1 LAGRVPEHVIQQIVR
16 SVDLVRLFGR
26 YCDLK
31 KKGKKFWAL
40 CPFHKEKTPSFS
52 IDPESGL
59 YYCFGCKEGGNVF
72 TFLQAM
78 DGLSF
83 GEALKKLAAEAGVDL
98 SRYRSEDGPSRDEL
112 AKVREVNELATSFYS
127 RCLEKAGGAEVAR
140 QFLERR
146 EINARAVETWRLGFA
161 PEGWDHFLKCATGR
175 GYGPDVLVKAGL
187 VLPRQDGQGYYDR
200 FRFRL
205 MFPIADA
212 GGRTIGFGA
221 RALKPDD
228 EPKYLNS
235 PETPLFRKG
244 SCFFGLSQAKEAIR
258 SGKTAVV
265 LEGYTDVIMAHQ
277 CGVPE
282 CVAVLGTALTEEH
295 GRRLSRLCERVILVF
310 DPDEA
315 GRKSAKR
322 SIEVLLDGDLEIRVT
337 RLPEGKDP
345 CDFLV
350 EYGGEEFRKRL
361 DGSQGFFEYRL
372 ALARQEHDTSTVEG
386 QTAAFRDVA
395 EVALAVK
402 DQARRDII
410 VRRIAREL
418 GMRERSAWAYLQ
430 QASRATRGGRDGTAA
445 RATDQARL
453 SARESLPGEMLG
465 LLLCQPEFIPEV
477 AGRVELKLLR
487 ECAERDL
494 LGELLGRAQKGLPV
508 DVDGFVNAIG
518 DPALARVAASIIEE
532 EKAREERITTAT
544 TRQRLDDYMAYL
556 EELRLA
562 SAAPPAGDDEQ
573 LKDYVRRLK
582 EKDKRSARTGQVQEP

>member
-1 LAGRVPEHVIQQIVR
+1 MR

-40 CPFHKEKTPSFS
+40 CPFHKEKTASFS
-52 IDPESGL
+52 VDPESGL

-83 GEALKKLAAEAGVDL
+83 GEALAKLAAEAGVDL
-98 SRYRSEDGPSRDEL
+98 ARYRTADGPSRDEL
-112 AKVREVNELATSFYS
+112 ARLREVNELATSFYS
-127 RCLEKAGGAEVAR
+127 RCLQKARGSKAAR
-140 QFLERR
+140 DYLERR
-146 EINARAVETWRLGFA
+146 SISAASVETWRLGFA

-175 GYGPDVLVKAGL
+175 GYEAEVLVKAGL
-187 VLPRQDGQGYYDR
+187 ALPRQGAQGYYDR
-200 FRFRL
+200 FRCRL

-235 PETPLFRKG
+235 PETPLFTKG

-258 SGKTAVV
+258 SGKTAAV

-277 CGVPE
+277 CGAPE

-295 GRRLSRLCERVILVF
+295 GRILSRLCERVILVF

-322 SIEVLLDGDLEIRVT
+322 SIEVLLDEDLEIRVVC
-337 RLPEGKDP
+337 LPEGKDP

-350 EYGGEEFRKRL
+350 EQGGEEFRKRL
-361 DGSQGFFEYRL
+361 DGSQGFFEFRL

-402 DQARRDII
+402 DQARRDIV
-410 VRRIAREL
+410 VRWIAKEL
-418 GMRERSAWAYLQ
+418 GLRESSAWAYVQ
-430 QASRATRGGRDGTAA
+430 QAGRTARGRPDTPAA
-445 RATDQARL
+445 PAADQARL
-453 SARESLPGEMLG
+453 SARNSLPGELLG
-465 LLLCQPEFIPEV
+465 LLLCNPELIPEA
-477 AGRVELKLLR
+477 AGRVDLELLR
-487 ECAERDL
+487 ECPERAL
-494 LGELLGRAQKGLPV
+494 LGEMLRRNGKGRAFDP
-508 DVDGFVNAIG
+508 DGFVNSVG
-518 DPALARVAASIIEE
+518 DPALVSAAARAIA
-532 EKAREERITTAT
+532 EERARQECITTAT
-544 TRQRLDDYMAYL
+544 TRQRLDDYMTYL
-556 EELRLA
+556 EEMRLA
-562 SAAPPAGDDEQ
+562 SAAPPGGDDE
-573 LKDYVRRLK
+573 RLK
-582 EKDKRSARTGQVQEP
+582 EYVRQLREKDKKSARTRQVQES